1 MVWAMILA
9 TAAVTFV
16 LRFSFLGTLKPHAVP
31 ERFREALRFVPP
43 AVFAAIVLPPVLMRD
58 DVLHLGL
65 DNPRLIAALA
75 AVVVARLTRSIAWTI
90 AGGMVALWVAQWVL
104 A

>member
-16 LRFSFLGTLKPHAVP
+16 LRFSFLGTLKPHAIP

-43 AVFAAIVLPPVLMRD
+43 AVFAAIVLPPVLIRD
-58 DVLHLGL
+58 DVLHLGV

-75 AVVVARLTRSIAWTI
+75 AVLVARLTRSIAWTI
-90 AGGMVALWVAQWVL
+90 AGGMVALWLAQWVL

>member
-1 MVWAMILA
+1 
-9 TAAVTFV
+9 
-16 LRFSFLGTLKPHAVP
+16 
-31 ERFREALRFVPP
+31 
-43 AVFAAIVLPPVLMRD
+43 MRD
-58 DVLHLGL
+58 DTLHLGL
-65 DNPRLIAALA
+65 DNPRLVAALA